1 MWTIQLFPLGL
12 VFLHSLITIPFAES
26 KGKRNAL
33 HDYRKTSDTLLVG
46 TDKVLKV
53 KTKLLNS
60 TEQCAKRCN
69 RSKGLPFACKAF
81 VFDKPTKRCRWLSFT
96 SLDSGIVRRHNNTF
110 DLYEKK
116 DYVRNCI
123 VGKGANYKGTLSV
136 TKSGIRCQA
145 WNSTIPHE
153 HNFLPS
159 SYRGKDLRGNF
170 CRNPKGEEDGPWCFT
185 SNPEK
190 RYEVCDIP
198 LCSEAECM
206 TCNGESYRGLMDH
219 TETGKECQRWDL
231 QRPHRHPFRP
241 EKYPDKGFD
250 DNYCRNPDG
259 KPRPWC
265 YTLDPNTPWEYCNIK
280 PCDQRIEN
288 NSVSLTETTDCIR
301 GQGEGYRGTV
311 STIWSGIE
319 CQRWDSQMPH
329 QHNFTEENF
338 KCKDLRENYC
348 RNPDGEEAPWCF
360 TTNPKL
366 RIGYCSHIPKCD
378 VPNEQDCYRGNGVNY
393 MGNVARTRF
402 GLTCSPWDQNIQD
415 LKRHL
420 PLEKDLD
427 ISKLKK
433 NYCRNPDQNAH
444 GPWCYTNDRQ
454 VPWDY
459 CPIPRCEDDTVPM
472 MTNIDPIIIPC
483 ISTKQP
489 RVVNGIPTQPDK
501 GWMVSLKDR
510 GRHFCGGSLVQDNW
524 ILTAKQCFPSRYNL
538 NDYQAWL
545 GIHNVERAHEEEH
558 KQVLNISQL
567 VYGPQGSDL
576 VLLKLSRPAVISEA
590 VATIRLPITGC
601 TIPEGTTCT
610 VYGWGHT
617 GRATF
622 DGRLQEANMIIV
634 GNERCNQDLG
644 GNVVVKESEMCAR
657 AESIG
662 SGTCERDYGGPLVC
676 EQNRIKIVV
685 GVIIPGRGCAIP
697 RRPGIFVRVAFYSKW
712 IHKILVTYKS

>member
-1 MWTIQLFPLGL
+1 MWPIQLFPLGL

-153 HNFLPS
+153 HN
-159 SYRGKDLRGNF
+159 YRGKDLRGNF

-444 GPWCYTNDRQ
+444 GPWCYTNDPQ

-501 GWMVSLKDR
+501 GWMVSLKDSR